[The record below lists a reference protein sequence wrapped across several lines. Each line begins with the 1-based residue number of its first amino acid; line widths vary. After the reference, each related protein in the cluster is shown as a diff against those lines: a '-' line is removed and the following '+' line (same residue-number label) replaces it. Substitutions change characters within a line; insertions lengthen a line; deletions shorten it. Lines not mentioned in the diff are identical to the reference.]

1 MPVMLS
7 VSQVRQALF
16 QALGC
21 AENVGDGAASTS
33 VLGQWFHETMQR
45 LIFEDKGA
53 QLDEIAADLDLWKQ
67 TLVEAAYSQSIG
79 PRLVREYAGL
89 HTVAPQ
95 VLSLWHAVREACDWL
110 AELYWQRSQAQPTR
124 RAGQNHRVSRGP
136 EWLAAEVPL
145 ACELRAPGWTDSVRL
160 TGIADAVLR
169 VPPRGDWCVIEF
181 KIGQTSPIADLGQ
194 ACLYHLMILS
204 REPSAETDAPPSGS
218 LAVVS
223 FRPQRHERV
232 FTAEELRKPHA
243 RLMDVIGKLAGV
255 DPKQSRQ
262 GGKGSQPVENLA
274 PNQLASAA
282 AMQALHPSAE
292 HLELGRGLVATWAE
306 YGVSVSLDQP
316 VIAGPTFIR
325 FPITLG
331 RGITVSAVSKYASE
345 LQVRM
350 ALREEPFINREDVQL
365 VVDVQRP
372 DRQTVLFADVRGD
385 LPAPDPIT
393 GGSHVPIGVDLY
405 RRLVCADLSKT
416 EHAHLLVAGT
426 TGSGKSEWLRLA
438 LAGLLITNTPQ
449 TLRLLVIDPKRNAFH
464 ALRNSPYLW
473 RPLVFPDEQSTEAVL
488 RELAEEMDRR
498 YRIADGADSFRQ
510 LATQSPDPLPRIVCV
525 CDEYRDLI
533 SRDRK
538 ERKLIEAQIARLGA
552 KARAAGIHLILA
564 TQEASRDTI
573 RGSLDANMP
582 ARVGLKMGKAVESR
596 MLLSEPGA
604 EKLLGYGDLLFKDL
618 GRPRRLQAPLL
629 SDQDRS
635 TIFGADMNP

>member
-16 QALGC
+16 QALGSTES
-21 AENVGDGAASTS
+21 AGSGAASTA
-33 VLGQWFHETMQR
+33 VLGQWFHETLHR
-45 LIFEDKGA
+45 LIAEDEGVWR
-53 QLDEIAADLDLWKQ
+53 QLDEIAADVELWKR
-67 TLVEAAYSQSIG
+67 TLAELAYSQCVG
-79 PRLVREYAGL
+79 PRLVREHAAL
-89 HTVAPQ
+89 HAVAPQ
-95 VLSLWHAVREACDWL
+95 VLSFWKAVREACDWL
-110 AELYWQRSQAQPTR
+110 AELNWQRTQALPARQR
-124 RAGQNHRVSRGP
+124 RPHSSST
-136 EWLAAEVPL
+136 EWLATETPL

-169 VPPRGDWCVIEF
+169 VPDRNAWCVIEF
-181 KIGQTSPIADLGQ
+181 KLGQTSPIVDLGQ
-194 ACLYHLMILS
+194 ACLYHLLLAS
-204 REPSAETDAPPSGS
+204 VQQAHDSAASPLGS

-223 FRPQRHERV
+223 FCPERQERV
-232 FTAEELRKPHA
+232 FTADELREPHA
-243 RLMDVIGKLAGV
+243 RLLDLIGKLAGV
-255 DPKQSRQ
+255 DPAQSRPDVA
-262 GGKGSQPVENLA
+262 GSRSVESAL
-274 PNQLASAA
+274 PNQRASAA
-282 AMQALHPSAE
+282 ALEALHPSAE

-316 VIAGPTFIR
+316 VIVGPTFIR

-331 RGITVSAVSKYASE
+331 RGTKVSAVSKYASE
-345 LQVRM
+345 LQVRLQ
-350 ALREEPFINREDVQL
+350 LREEPFINREDGQL

-372 DRQTVLFADVRGD
+372 DRQTVAFADVRGE
-385 LPAPDPIT
+385 LPAPDPVT
-393 GGSHVPIGVDLY
+393 GGSHVPIGVDLF
-405 RRLVCADLSKT
+405 RRLVCADLNKN

-438 LAGLLITNTPQ
+438 LAGLLMTNTPQ

-464 ALRNSPYLW
+464 ALRNSQYLW
-473 RPLVFPDEQSTEAVL
+473 RPLVFPDEQSTVEVL
-488 RELAEEMDRR
+488 QQLAEEMDRR
-498 YRIADGADSFRQ
+498 YRIAEGADAFHQ
-510 LATQSPDPLPRIVCV
+510 LVTRSPEPLPRIVCV

-564 TQEASRDTI
+564 TQEASRETI

-629 SDQDRS
+629 SEQDRQ
-635 TIFGADMNP
+635 TIFGNDMNP